1 MESCINGWPLIAR
14 LLYRRRKNQSDL
26 ARLLKV
32 SPAAV
37 TQLKHG
43 DYRLSGV
50 QLEKIL
56 DYLHATD
63 DEYEELYSLLI
74 PARLFGK
81 SAHKFVC
88 KAVISRVGEEE
99 PPDDPLAKEFL

>member
-26 ARLLKV
+26 ARLLKI

-43 DYRLSGV
+43 DYRLSGI

-56 DYLHATD
+56 AYLHASA

-74 PARLFGK
+74 PARLFGR
-81 SAHKFVC
+81 AADKFVC
-88 KAVISRVGEEE
+88 KAVIRRKG
-99 PPDDPLAKEFL
+99 PADPLPGEFL

>member
-1 MESCINGWPLIAR
+1 MDSRLNGWPLIAR

-26 ARLLKV
+26 ARLLKI

-37 TQLKHG
+37 TQFKHG
-43 DYRLSGV
+43 EYRLSGI

-56 DYLHATD
+56 DYLHATP
-63 DEYEELYSLLI
+63 EESAEFYSQLI

-81 SAHKFVC
+81 SAGQFTC
-88 KAVISRVGEEE
+88 RAVICRVE
-99 PPDDPLAKEFL
+99 K